1 VSVFSGVCVCFVVL
15 FSGVSRLRV
24 FVTARCVSF
33 VCCVW
38 RVCVC
43 VCVCLNRL
51 LRVCNWLTVV
61 FVKVFALC
69 L

>member
-43 VCVCLNRL
+43 VSKLIAACLQLVNSCVC
-51 LRVCNWLTVV
+51 
-61 FVKVFALC
+61 
-69 L
+69 